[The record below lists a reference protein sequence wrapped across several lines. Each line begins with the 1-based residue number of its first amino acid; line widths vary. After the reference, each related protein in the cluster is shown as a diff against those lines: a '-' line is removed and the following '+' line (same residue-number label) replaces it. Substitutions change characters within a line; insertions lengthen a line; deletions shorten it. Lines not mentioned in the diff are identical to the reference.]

1 MDQKDVHAQID
12 DLRSDIAGLA
22 QKIAGYVERD
32 SAALG
37 EAVSRGARY
46 ARRAVDKQFATA
58 AAQGADMAD
67 AARARTNDLQ
77 DAVEA
82 YVSENPIRS
91 IAIAAGIGL
100 LLGAMS
106 RR

>member
-1 MDQKDVHAQID
+1 MDQKDVNAQMD
-12 DLRSDIAGLA
+12 DLRSEIASLT
-22 QKIAGYVERD
+22 QKISAYVERD

-37 EAVSRGARY
+37 DAVSRGARY
-46 ARRAVDKQFATA
+46 ARRAVNKQFAA
-58 AAQGADMAD
+58 ASAQGAEMAD
-67 AARARTNDLQ
+67 AARAQANDLQ